1 MYSCITK
8 ESETEALL
16 KCSAV
21 HFMTLSSKHRTITD
35 KLVSISD
42 TTNVRT
48 SNLRFWVFAKLV
60 GLFKP
65 RNLHDN
71 FFHWRITKLP
81 LKSTEFTCLIT
92 ANSILTIQIFVTH
105 FVSQAELCCGSVM
118 VSRTLMTWVMSWRF
132 GEGSMVS
139 HKHSKVGKQF
149 FANCFN
155 KATPHL
161 HALNF
166 FSG

>member
-8 ESETEALL
+8 DSETEALL

-21 HFMTLSSKHRTITD
+21 HFLTLSSKHWTITD
-35 KLVSISD
+35 KLVSIID

-65 RNLHDN
+65 PNLHDN

-81 LKSTEFTCLIT
+81 LKSIERVYLFNYCKLDSENTNFCHSFCQLSWIV
-92 ANSILTIQIFVTH
+92 L
-105 FVSQAELCCGSVM
+105 
-118 VSRTLMTWVMSWRF
+118 WVRN
-132 GEGSMVS
+132 G
-139 HKHSKVGKQF
+139 
-149 FANCFN
+149 FANIDDVSDVMKVRRRFDGFAQAFQGWKTILCKLFQ
-155 KATPHL
+155 
-161 HALNF
+161 
-166 FSG
+166 